1 MRVQGSHVFEAEGE
15 RLDQALARALG
26 VSRARAQAWISA
38 GHVRVAGEVVTKPA
52 RRLAGERVEVEVPP
66 EPPARVEAEDLTVEI
81 LYEDEDMVVVNKPA
95 GMVTHP
101 APGVT
106 RGTLVNALLGRWVE
120 PGGEPVRPGIVHRLD
135 KETSGVIVVARHE
148 AALRRL
154 ADAFKQRFVFKR
166 YVALTEGVPANTTVI
181 APIGRHPVHRF
192 KMHTGGIKA
201 RYAETD
207 FEVVATAEGRALVE
221 ARPHT
226 GRTHQIRVH
235 LKHLHTPIWA
245 DPLYGKPS
253 PFIGRLALHAY
264 ELRVPHPKSGK
275 ILSFTAPVP
284 EDMAR
289 GWEAAGGVWP
299 EGVQRAGTSR

>member
-1 MRVQGSHVFEAEGE
+1 MKVQGAHAFEAAGE

-26 VSRARAQAWISA
+26 VSRTKAQAWIHA

-52 RRLAGERVEVEVPP
+52 RRLDGERVEVEVPP
-66 EPPARVEAEDLTVEI
+66 EPPARVEAEDLAVEI
-81 LYEDEDMVVVNKPA
+81 LYEDEDMVVVNKPP
-95 GMVTHP
+95 GMITHP

-106 RGTLVNALLGRWVE
+106 RGTLVNALLGRWVA
-120 PGGEPVRPGIVHRLD
+120 PGGEPLRPGIVHRLD

-166 YVALTEGVPANTTVI
+166 YVALTEGVPMGTTVI

-192 KMHTGGIKA
+192 KMHIGGIKP

-207 FEVVATAEGRALVE
+207 FEVVAEAAGRALVE

-253 PFIGRLALHAY
+253 PFIERLALHAY
-264 ELRVPHPKSGK
+264 ELRVPHPRSGK
-275 ILSFTAPVP
+275 IMSFTAPVP

-289 GWEAAGGVWP
+289 GWETAGGVWP
-299 EGVQRAGTSR
+299 EGVQRAGASR

>member
-1 MRVQGSHVFEAEGE
+1 MTTPEQTIFHAREE
-15 RLDQALARALG
+15 RLDQALARELG
-26 VSRARAQAWISA
+26 VSRTRAQVCIS
-38 GHVRVAGEVVTKPA
+38 GGYGRVEGRVVTKPA
-52 RRLAGERVEVEVPP
+52 QRLKGERVEVNPP
-66 EPPARVEAEDLTVEI
+66 QEKASAVEPEDLEI
-81 LYEDEDMVVVNKPA
+81 GVIYEDDDIVVVNKPA
-95 GMVTHP
+95 GMITHP
-101 APGVT
+101 APGVSS
-106 RGTLVNALLGRWVE
+106 GTLVNAILGRWVE
-120 PGGEPVRPGIVHRLD
+120 AGEEPVRPGIVHRLD

-166 YVALTEGVPANTTVI
+166 YLALTEGVPLSTNVI
-181 APIGRHPVHRF
+181 APIGRHPVHRH
-192 KMHTGGIKA
+192 KMHIGGIKA

-207 FEVVATAEGRALVE
+207 FELLAEAGGRAVVE

-264 ELRVPHPKSGK
+264 ELRVPHPRSGK
-275 ILSFTAPVP
+275 IMSFTAPLP
-284 EDMAR
+284 ADMAAA
-289 GWEAAGGVWP
+289 WEAAGGAWP
-299 EGVQRAGTSR
+299 ADVQRAGTSL

>member
-1 MRVQGSHVFEAEGE
+1 MTSREPQVFQSGEE

-26 VSRARAQAWISA
+26 VSRAKAQAWISG
-38 GHVRVAGEVVTKPA
+38 GHVRVEGQVVTKAA
-52 RRLAGERVEVEVPP
+52 RRMRGERVEVRPPP
-66 EPPARVEAEDLTVEI
+66 EPAATVEPEDLQIEVI
-81 LYEDEDMVVVNKPA
+81 YEDEDIVVVNKPA

-106 RGTLVNALLGRWVE
+106 SGTLVNAVLGRWVE
-120 PGGEPVRPGIVHRLD
+120 AGGEAARPGIVHRLD

-166 YVALTEGVPANTTVI
+166 YLALTEGVPMSTTVI
-181 APIGRHPVHRF
+181 APIGRHPVHRH
-192 KMHTGGIKA
+192 KMHVGGIKA

-207 FEVVATAEGRALVE
+207 FEVLATAGGGALVE

-235 LKHLHTPIWA
+235 LKHLHTPILS

-253 PFIGRLALHAY
+253 PYIGRLALHAY
-264 ELRVPHPKSGK
+264 ELRVPHPRSGK
-275 ILSFTAPVP
+275 IMSFTAPVP
-284 EDMAR
+284 PDIEVAWKDT
-289 GWEAAGGVWP
+289 GGEWP
-299 EGVQRAGTSR
+299 AEIQRAATSL